1 MSYHNSSPST
11 HLGTTLLLLC
21 FTLTA
26 APRAFAHG
34 DQIEV
39 GGGARGPITLN
50 ATQRQAIGLK
60 TAPVDNR
67 TIDTYLQLNGE
78 VRVPPD
84 REANVSTRISGQ
96 AKTLYVGLG
105 AVVRAGQPLAKIESR
120 LSGNPPPSVVLT
132 APISGTIDARAAT
145 PGQTVEPDS
154 VLFHISDRRRM
165 LVIAKVYEEDLGKV
179 QVGQDARVH
188 VLSYPQQVFAG
199 KITLIDPNL
208 DAVSRTVS
216 VWIELDNAKDL
227 LKPNMF
233 ARANVITSH
242 NSDALAVPNNAILE
256 ANGEQFVF
264 VAEGERFNRI
274 EVSTGAR
281 DDQFTEITDGLTPGD
296 EVVTQ
301 GNSEIYTQWL
311 TGGVMKD
318 ED

>member
-1 MSYHNSSPST
+1 MRSHNSFPSA
-11 HLGTTLLLLC
+11 HFGTTLLLLC
-21 FTLTA
+21 LALTTTH
-26 APRAFAHG
+26 RTFAHG
-34 DQIEV
+34 DEIEV

-50 ATQRQAIGLK
+50 AAQRQAIGLK
-60 TAPVDNR
+60 TVPVDSR

-84 REANVSTRISGQ
+84 RQANVSTRISGQ
-96 AKTLYVGLG
+96 AKVLYAGLG
-105 AVVRAGQPLAKIESR
+105 AVVREGQPLAKIESR

-132 APISGTIDARAAT
+132 SPISGTIDVRAVT

-165 LVIAKVYEEDLGKV
+165 LVIAKVYEEDLDKV
-179 QVGQDARVH
+179 QLGQDARVH
-188 VLSYPQQVFAG
+188 ILSYPQQAFAG

-208 DAVSRTVS
+208 DAVSRTVN
-216 VWIELDNAKDL
+216 VWIELDNPKDL

-233 ARANVITSH
+233 ASVNVITSH
-242 NSDALAVPNNAILE
+242 NSDALAVPNSALLE

-264 VAEGERFNRI
+264 VVEGERFNRI
-274 EVSTGAR
+274 DVTTGAR
-281 DDQFTEITDGLTPGD
+281 DDQYTEVTDGLTPGD

-301 GNSEIYTQWL
+301 GNREIFTQWL
-311 TGGVMKD
+311 TGGVMQD